1 MVLRRLG
8 TVLLNH
14 TNTSSLFQIQM
25 NSTILLIMWNMINT
39 MFQVQ
44 KGRNSTI
51 LLIMWNIL
59 DTMFQVQKNKNSTI
73 LLIMWNSVKYKL
85 TVPDSE
91 DQEQYYPTHHV
102 EQC

>member
-1 MVLRRLG
+1 
-8 TVLLNH
+8 
-14 TNTSSLFQIQM
+14 
-25 NSTILLIMWNMINT
+25 

-73 LLIMWNSVKYKL
+73 LLIMWNSVKYN
-85 TVPDSE
+85 VPDSE
-91 DQEQYYPTHHV
+91 HQEQYYPTHHV